1 LKKTLILFSYL
12 FHPIFISVFGAFLY
26 FYIIETEFSSFQQFL
41 IVCQISIITIF
52 IPITFFYILKMM
64 NKIDSVMA
72 SQISE
77 RKIPLVGQ
85 AILLYVLFT
94 KSITAALMMQLH
106 FFFIGGMISAIIA
119 FILLYLKIKS
129 SLHLLGTSSLLAFV
143 IGLSCYNQTNNI
155 VIICILLL
163 INGIVATSR
172 LEMKAHTNKELIIG
186 FFVGLLPQILVWKF
200 WL

>member
-1 LKKTLILFSYL
+1 LRKLLILFSYV
-12 FHPIFISVFGAFLY
+12 FHPIFVSVFGALLY
-26 FYIIETEFSSFQQFL
+26 FYLIQTEFNKFQQFL
-41 IVCQISIITIF
+41 IVCQITIITIF

-77 RKIPLVGQ
+77 RKIPLFGQ

-94 KSITAALMMQLH
+94 KSITATLMMQLH

-119 FILLYLKIKS
+119 FVLLFFKIKS
-129 SLHLLGTSSLLAFV
+129 SLHLLGTSSLLAFA
-143 IGLSCYNQTNNI
+143 IGLSIYNQSNN
-155 VIICILLL
+155 LLL
-163 INGIVATSR
+163 ITSIILLNGLVATSR
-172 LEMKAHTNKELIIG
+172 LEMKAHTNKELVIG
-186 FFVGLLPQILVWKF
+186 FFVGLLPQIVVLKF